1 LSCPEQIFQTQYIK
15 ENLAIGFIQEST
27 SSYAMLVFY
36 KKKKDRTYQPLFD
49 CQKLNAITIKNVS
62 PLPRIDTIVEDIA
75 EMVCFSS
82 FDL

>member
-1 LSCPEQIFQTQYIK
+1 
-15 ENLAIGFIQEST
+15 
-27 SSYAMLVFY
+27 MLVFY